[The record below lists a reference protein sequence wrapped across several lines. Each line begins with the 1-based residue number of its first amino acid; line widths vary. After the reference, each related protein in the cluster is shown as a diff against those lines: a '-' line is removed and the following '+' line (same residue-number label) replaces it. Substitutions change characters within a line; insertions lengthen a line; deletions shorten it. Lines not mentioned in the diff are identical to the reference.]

1 MKIIDG
7 KFGKADGKEEQRTL
21 AEKLMIATEECVGIE
36 SKIKG
41 NFVMIVED
49 EGGMARV
56 ATDLDAAGM
65 LYLMEFIKA
74 TLMMSAFE
82 EGAVH

>member
-7 KFGKADGKEEQRTL
+7 KFGKSEGKEQRTL
-21 AEKLMIATEECVGIE
+21 AEKLMIATQECVGVE

-49 EGGMARV
+49 EEGMARV
-56 ATDLDAAGM
+56 ATDLEAADM

-74 TLMMSAFE
+74 TLMMSAFD
-82 EGAVH
+82 EGQVH